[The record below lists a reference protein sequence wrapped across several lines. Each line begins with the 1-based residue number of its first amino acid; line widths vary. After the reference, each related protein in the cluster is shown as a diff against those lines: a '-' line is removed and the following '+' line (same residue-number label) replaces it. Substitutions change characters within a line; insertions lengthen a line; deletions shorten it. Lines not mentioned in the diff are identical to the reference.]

1 MAVFI
6 EEVVKIPLKAL
17 FKCVSVQMYDFAA
30 LQNLKNFKLIF
41 FLLFERFNNFF
52 CEHYVVLLYNGIFSL

>member
-30 LQNLKNFKLIF
+30 LQNLKNFKLIL
-41 FLLFERFNNFF
+41 FLLFERFNIFF
-52 CEHYVVLLYNGIFSL
+52 VNIM